1 MSPAIPGAVKI
12 AGGGLLAVGTI
23 AAGTAIGI
31 AVQRRLVSRSIL
43 ADSDWV
49 IPNFTPE
56 ARRLVMTDGTE
67 LHVEIDECEAEQPVI
82 SVILCHG
89 YALSADSLV
98 FQRAALQGKARVISY
113 DQRSHGRS
121 GRAHH
126 TTHTVEQLGS
136 DLGTIIDEVAALGPI
151 MLVGHSMGG
160 MTIMALADQ
169 RPELIA
175 ERVHGIAFIASTAG
189 GLSDVAFGMPPVMR
203 QIVHRAIP
211 VVASV
216 LVRGKGIV
224 ETGRRASSNVSELV
238 FRAYSFGSA
247 PSLQASEFVAEMI
260 DNTPIDVLVE
270 FLPALQEHNRIA
282 VLPSL
287 SGVRTLVIVGEQD
300 RMTPVIHSERIAASI
315 HGSTLAIIP
324 GGGHMVGIEFHDE
337 VDALIVDLLN
347 NVKADLAAERTQ
359 AS

>member
-1 MSPAIPGAVKI
+1 MSPAIPGAMKI

-31 AVQRRLVSRSIL
+31 AVQRRLVSRSML
-43 ADSDWV
+43 SDTEWQ
-49 IPNFTPE
+49 IPTFTPDV
-56 ARRLVMTDGTE
+56 RRLVMSDGTE

-89 YALSADSLV
+89 YALSADSLI
-98 FQRAALQGKARVISY
+98 FQRAALRGKARVISY

-126 TTHTVEQLGS
+126 TTHTVEQLGR

-151 MLVGHSMGG
+151 VLIGHSMGG
-160 MTIMALADQ
+160 MTVMALADQ
-169 RPELIA
+169 RPELVVD
-175 ERVHGIAFIASTAG
+175 RVRGIVFIAATAG
-189 GLSDVAFGMPPVMR
+189 GLSEVTFGMPPVIR
-203 QIVHRAIP
+203 QLVHRAAP

-216 LVRGKGIV
+216 LARGKGIV
-224 ETGRRASSNVSELV
+224 ETGRRASSDVSELV
-238 FRAYSFGSA
+238 LRSYSFGSI
-247 PSLQASEFVAEMI
+247 PSREASEFVADMI
-260 DNTPIDVLVE
+260 DNTPIDVLAE
-270 FLPALQEHNRIA
+270 FLPALQEHNRFA

-287 SGVRTLVIVGEQD
+287 SSVRTLVIVGQQD

-324 GGGHMVGIEFHDE
+324 GGGHMVGIEFHEE
-337 VDALIVDLLN
+337 VDALILDLLEM
-347 NVKADLAAERTQ
+347 VKADLAVEQTHSA
-359 AS
+359 

>member
-31 AVQRRLVSRSIL
+31 AVQRRLVSRSIRT
-43 ADSDWV
+43 DTEWQ
-49 IPNFTPE
+49 IPKFTPDV
-56 ARRLVMTDGTE
+56 RRLVMADGTE

-82 SVILCHG
+82 SVIMCHG

-121 GRAHH
+121 ARAHH
-126 TTHTVEQLGS
+126 TTHTVEQLGR
-136 DLGTIIDEVAALGPI
+136 DLGTVIDEVAALGPI
-151 MLVGHSMGG
+151 VLIGHSMGG
-160 MTIMALADQ
+160 MTVMALAAQ

-175 ERVHGIAFIASTAG
+175 DRVHGIVFIATTAG
-189 GLSDVAFGMPPVMR
+189 GLSDVTFGMPPVMR
-203 QIVHRAIP
+203 QLVHRAAP

-216 LVRGKGIV
+216 LARGKGIV
-224 ETGRRASSNVSELV
+224 ETGRRASSDVSELV
-238 FRAYSFGSA
+238 FRSYSFGST
-247 PSLQASEFVAEMI
+247 PSREASEFVAEMI
-260 DNTPIDVLVE
+260 DNTPIDVLAE
-270 FLPALQEHNRIA
+270 FLPALQEHNRSEI
-282 VLPSL
+282 LPSL
-287 SGVRTLVIVGEQD
+287 SEVRTLVIVGEQD

-324 GGGHMVGIEFHDE
+324 GGGHMVGIEFHNE
-337 VDALIVDLLN
+337 VDALIVALLDQ
-347 NVKADLAAERTQ
+347 VKADLASERKHS
-359 AS
+359 A